1 MGILVVGGILFGM
14 ILGRFFKWFA
24 LIPAC
29 GLAAVLV
36 LINPAHIENSLLG
49 WLFQFGVLTTSLQI
63 GYVVGLVAPNFHRAS
78 RPLKNLGVRRLD
90 ETLSN
95 GSKTKTRHRWRR
107 AA

>member
-14 ILGRFFKWFA
+14 IFGRFFKWFV

-36 LINPAHIENSLLG
+36 LINPAHMENSLLS
-49 WLFQFGVLTTSLQI
+49 WFFQFVVLTASLQI
-63 GYVVGLVAPNFHRAS
+63 GYVVGLVAPNFRRAS

-90 ETLSN
+90 ETLSS
-95 GSKTKTRHRWRR
+95 GSKTRHRGRR

>member
-36 LINPAHIENSLLG
+36 LINPAHMESSLLG
-49 WLFQFGVLTTSLQI
+49 WFVQFVVLTTSLQI
-63 GYVVGLVAPNFHRAS
+63 GYVVGLVASTFRRAS
-78 RPLKNLGVRRLD
+78 KRSKKPGVRRLD
-90 ETLSN
+90 ETL
-95 GSKTKTRHRWRR
+95 
-107 AA
+107 